1 MQQFFIEYFRD
12 IESFIDLQ
20 VEFTKEDF
28 IYLNNPEISHL
39 VKRKFIS
46 EDFYIQDQVPLSHKE
61 DPTGLS
67 YGFEK
72 RYFYKDHLPY
82 VIKRISFDYLE
93 GFYDH
98 IREELLEDQKKR
110 RKFLDEEKKHI
121 ASIFENINQFNF
133 LESSVFNELK
143 AQIIEIEKAIH
154 SPTLYN
160 DKFLKADKLTLK
172 GWNETD
178 LVTFFNFLRNQNVID
193 FISDAELGRFLER
206 NFCVEREDSEISFLD
221 SLNKRLN
228 DIKNTNKLNDRS
240 EKRLYNLFQKINRF

>member
-172 GWNETD
+172 GWKEQD
-178 LVTFFNFLRNQNVID
+178 LLIFFNFLREQKVID
-193 FISDAELGRFLER
+193 FKVSDVDLGRFLER
-206 NFCVEREDSEISFLD
+206 NFCVEKDEEISILE
-221 SLNKRLN
+221 SLNKKLN
-228 DIKNTNKLNDRS
+228 EIKNGKKFTLKS
-240 EKRLYNLFQKINRF
+240 EIRLQRLFQKFK

>member
-39 VKRKFIS
+39 VKREFIS

-72 RYFYKDHLPY
+72 RYFYKNHLPY

-172 GWNETD
+172 GWKEQD
-178 LVTFFNFLRNQNVID
+178 LLIFFNFLREQKVID
-193 FISDAELGRFLER
+193 FKVSDVDLGRFLER
-206 NFCVEREDSEISFLD
+206 NFCVEKDEEISILE
-221 SLNKRLN
+221 SLNKKLN
-228 DIKNTNKLNDRS
+228 EIKNGKKFTLKS
-240 EKRLYNLFQKINRF
+240 EIRLQRLFQKFK